1 MESPQ
6 PAPPIN
12 PTGLPPG
19 VEVGG
24 LGKRFLAHLI
34 DWLVPA
40 LFIAAGIY
48 FGPRVGGE
56 EGFLIQVAAVV
67 LTLAW
72 ALLVWWGFA
81 VRAAGPGMRLMRLQ
95 LVGFYDGRPI
105 GWMRFLLR
113 ALVLAA
119 LTATGIGLL
128 LMLIFLVMH
137 PRKQGWH
144 DLLVNAV
151 VIKQRALAPRK
162 SKSAAEQRRQA
173 EAITPEQQKQPVG
186 AAAYGGQPPS
196 APQPLAPPAGV
207 GSRSPVSPVA
217 RPTPGAAQPSS
228 EPYVGI
234 VPGTESG
241 GYLPAPAGERER
253 SGELNPYSRPPT
265 AERTA
270 EPLQPPA
277 PSGERT
283 AEPPQPPAP
292 TAERTAQPPS
302 PPTPGGE
309 PAWSGQPNP
318 YRRPPTAERTA
329 EPPQPLSPPAEPS
342 QPLSPPAE
350 PPQHLSPPAG
360 VGPPPAGAAT
370 FSAGANAHGQ
380 PVGENA
386 GTPGDAPS
394 NEAAGVTRISPS
406 IAVPESSRADGQTG
420 WFVMLDDGREI
431 DIAGLVL
438 LGRNPHA
445 QPGEEDAQLIKIAD
459 ETRTV
464 SKSHL
469 GIATDSDGAFVV
481 DRGSTNGSTV
491 TTSGGVSTKCR
502 MGERVRVSEGSIVS
516 IGDHWLEIRRRTD

>member
-6 PAPPIN
+6 PAPPVN
-12 PTGLPPG
+12 TTGLPPG
-19 VEVGG
+19 VEVGA

-34 DWLVPA
+34 DRLVPA
-40 LFIAAGIY
+40 LLIAAGIY
-48 FGPRVGGE
+48 FGPKVGGE
-56 EGFLIQVAAVV
+56 VGFLIQVAAVV

-72 ALLVWWGFA
+72 VLFVWWGFA

-105 GWMRFLLR
+105 GWTRFLLR

-119 LTATGIGLL
+119 LYATVLGLL
-128 LMLIFLVMH
+128 LMLIFLVMN

-144 DLLVNAV
+144 DLLVHAV
-151 VIKQRALAPRK
+151 VIKQRALAPRNP
-162 SKSAAEQRRQA
+162 AAEQRRQA
-173 EAITPEQQKQPVG
+173 EAITPEQRKQPAG
-186 AAAYGGQPPS
+186 TAAYGGQPHS

-207 GSRSPVSPVA
+207 GGHSPASSAAGPA
-217 RPTPGAAQPSS
+217 PGAAQPPS
-228 EPYVGI
+228 EPYAGI

-241 GYLPAPAGERER
+241 GYPLAPAAEPGRSAEPHPYSRPPTADRPAEPPQLPT
-253 SGELNPYSRPPT
+253 SGEPASSGQPNPYSRPPT

-270 EPLQPPA
+270 EP
-277 PSGERT
+277 
-283 AEPPQPPAP
+283 
-292 TAERTAQPPS
+292 
-302 PPTPGGE
+302 
-309 PAWSGQPNP
+309 
-318 YRRPPTAERTA
+318 
-329 EPPQPLSPPAEPS
+329 PQPLI
-342 QPLSPPAE
+342 
-350 PPQHLSPPAG
+350 PPAG
-360 VGPPPAGAAT
+360 VGAPPAGAAT
-370 FSAGANAHGQ
+370 FAAGGNANGR
-380 PVGENA
+380 PTGEKA
-386 GTPGDAPS
+386 GPPGDRPAP
-394 NEAAGVTRISPS
+394 NEAAALTRMSPS
-406 IAVPESSRADGQTG
+406 IAVPESARANGQTG
-420 WFVMLDDGREI
+420 WFVVLDDGREI
-431 DIAGLVL
+431 DITGLVL

-469 GIATDSDGAFVV
+469 AIATDSDGAFLV

>member
-6 PAPPIN
+6 PAPPVN

-34 DWLVPA
+34 DRLVPA
-40 LFIAAGIY
+40 LLIAAGIY
-48 FGPRVGGE
+48 LGPLVGGV
-56 EGFLIQVAAVV
+56 EGFLIQVAAAV

-72 ALLVWWGFA
+72 ALFVWWGFA

-119 LTATGIGLL
+119 LYATGIGLL
-128 LMLIFLVMH
+128 LMLIFLVIH

-144 DLLVNAV
+144 DLLVHGV

-162 SKSAAEQRRQA
+162 PRGAAEEGRQA
-173 EAITPEQQKQPVG
+173 DAITPDQKQLAG
-186 AAAYGGQPPS
+186 TAAYGGQPHA
-196 APQPLAPPAGV
+196 APQPLAPPAAV
-207 GSRSPVSPVA
+207 GGHSPVSPA
-217 RPTPGAAQPSS
+217 AGPTPRAAQPSA
-228 EPYVGI
+228 EPYAGI
-234 VPGTESG
+234 VPGTESS
-241 GYLPAPAGERER
+241 GYQPAPTRQPER
-253 SGELNPYSRPPT
+253 SGEPNPYSRPPT
-265 AERTA
+265 ADRSA
-270 EPLQPPA
+270 EPPQPRA
-277 PSGERT
+277 PSGEPAWTGQPNPYSRQPTAERT
-283 AEPPQPPAP
+283 AEPPQPP
-292 TAERTAQPPS
+292 PPS
-302 PPTPGGE
+302 GE
-309 PAWSGQPNP
+309 PPSSGQPNP

-329 EPPQPLSPPAEPS
+329 EPPQPLT
-342 QPLSPPAE
+342 
-350 PPQHLSPPAG
+350 PPAG
-360 VGPPPAGAAT
+360 VGVAPGGPAT
-370 FSAGANAHGQ
+370 FPAGANAHGQ
-380 PVGENA
+380 PAGENA
-386 GTPGDAPS
+386 GMPGDRPAP
-394 NEAAGVTRISPS
+394 NESAGVTRISPS
-406 IAVPESSRADGQTG
+406 IAVPESSRSEGQTG
-420 WFVMLDDGREI
+420 WFVVLDDGREI
-431 DIAGLVL
+431 DVAGLVL

-469 GIATDSDGAFVV
+469 AIATDSDGAFVV

-491 TTSGGVSTKCR
+491 TTSGGLSTKCR

>member
-6 PAPPIN
+6 PAPPVN
-12 PTGLPPG
+12 TTGLPPG
-19 VEVGG
+19 VEVGA

-34 DWLVPA
+34 DRLVPA
-40 LFIAAGIY
+40 LLIAAGIY
-48 FGPRVGGE
+48 FGPKVGGE
-56 EGFLIQVAAVV
+56 LGFLIQVAAVV

-72 ALLVWWGFA
+72 VLFVVWGFA

-105 GWMRFLLR
+105 GWTRFLLR

-119 LTATGIGLL
+119 LYATVLGLL

-144 DLLVNAV
+144 DLLVHAV
-151 VIKQRALAPRK
+151 VIKQRALAPRRP
-162 SKSAAEQRRQA
+162 AAEQRRQA
-173 EAITPEQQKQPVG
+173 DASTPEQQRQPAG
-186 AAAYGGQPPS
+186 AAAYGGQPHS

-207 GSRSPVSPVA
+207 GGHSPASSAAGP
-217 RPTPGAAQPSS
+217 PGTAQPPS
-228 EPYVGI
+228 EPYAGI

-241 GYLPAPAGERER
+241 GYPLAPAAEPGRSAEPHPYSRPR
-253 SGELNPYSRPPT
+253 TADRSAQPPQPPTSGEPASSGQPDPYSRPPT
-265 AERTA
+265 AD
-270 EPLQPPA
+270 
-277 PSGERT
+277 RT
-283 AEPPQPPAP
+283 AEPPPP
-292 TAERTAQPPS
+292 
-302 PPTPGGE
+302 
-309 PAWSGQPNP
+309 
-318 YRRPPTAERTA
+318 
-329 EPPQPLSPPAEPS
+329 LI
-342 QPLSPPAE
+342 
-350 PPQHLSPPAG
+350 PPAG
-360 VGPPPAGAAT
+360 VGAPPGGAAALA
-370 FSAGANAHGQ
+370 AGANANGQ
-380 PVGENA
+380 PARANA
-386 GTPGDAPS
+386 GPPGDRPAP
-394 NEAAGVTRISPS
+394 NEAAGLSRISPS
-406 IAVPESSRADGQTG
+406 IAVPESARADGQTG
-420 WFVMLDDGREI
+420 WFVVLDDGREI
-431 DIAGLVL
+431 DITGLVL

-469 GIATDSDGAFVV
+469 AIATDRDGAFLV

>member
-6 PAPPIN
+6 PAPPVN

-34 DWLVPA
+34 DRLVPA
-40 LFIAAGIY
+40 LLIAAGIY
-48 FGPRVGGE
+48 LGPRVGGE
-56 EGFLIQVAAVV
+56 VGFLIQVAAVV

-72 ALLVWWGFA
+72 VLFVWWGFA

-105 GWMRFLLR
+105 GWTRFLLR

-119 LTATGIGLL
+119 LYATVLGLL

-144 DLLVNAV
+144 DLLVHAV

-162 SKSAAEQRRQA
+162 PAAEQRRQA
-173 EAITPEQQKQPVG
+173 AAIRPEQHNQPAG
-186 AAAYGGQPPS
+186 TAAYGGQPHS

-207 GSRSPVSPVA
+207 GGHSPASPA
-217 RPTPGAAQPSS
+217 AGAAPGAAQPSS
-228 EPYVGI
+228 EPYAGI
-234 VPGTESG
+234 VPGTESS
-241 GYLPAPAGERER
+241 GYQPAPTAEPRSAEPHPYSRPPTAER
-253 SGELNPYSRPPT
+253 SAEPLQPPTSGEPVSSGQANPYSRPPT

-270 EPLQPPA
+270 EPLQPPT
-277 PSGERT
+277 S
-283 AEPPQPPAP
+283 
-292 TAERTAQPPS
+292 
-302 PPTPGGE
+302 GE
-309 PAWSGQPNP
+309 PASSGQPNP
-318 YRRPPTAERTA
+318 YSRPPTTERTA
-329 EPPQPLSPPAEPS
+329 EPPQPLI
-342 QPLSPPAE
+342 
-350 PPQHLSPPAG
+350 PPAG
-360 VGPPPAGAAT
+360 VGAPPAGAAT
-370 FSAGANAHGQ
+370 FAAGANANGQ
-380 PVGENA
+380 PAGENA
-386 GTPGDAPS
+386 GPPGDRPAP
-394 NEAAGVTRISPS
+394 NEAAGLTRISPS
-406 IAVPESSRADGQTG
+406 IAVPESARADGQAG
-420 WFVMLDDGREI
+420 WFVVLDDGREI
-431 DIAGLVL
+431 DITGLVL

-469 GIATDSDGAFVV
+469 AIATDSDGAFLV

>member
-6 PAPPIN
+6 PAPPVN
-12 PTGLPPG
+12 TTGLPPG
-19 VEVGG
+19 VEVGA

-34 DWLVPA
+34 DRLVPA
-40 LFIAAGIY
+40 LLIAAGIY
-48 FGPRVGGE
+48 FGPKVGGE
-56 EGFLIQVAAVV
+56 LGFLIQVAAVV

-72 ALLVWWGFA
+72 VLFVVWGFA

-105 GWMRFLLR
+105 GWTRFLLR

-119 LTATGIGLL
+119 LYATVLGLL

-144 DLLVNAV
+144 DLLVHAV
-151 VIKQRALAPRK
+151 VIKQRALAPRRP
-162 SKSAAEQRRQA
+162 AAEQRRQA
-173 EAITPEQQKQPVG
+173 DASTPEQQRQPAG
-186 AAAYGGQPPS
+186 AAAYGGQPHS

-207 GSRSPVSPVA
+207 GGHSPASSAAGPA
-217 RPTPGAAQPSS
+217 PGTAQPPS
-228 EPYVGI
+228 EPYAGI

-241 GYLPAPAGERER
+241 GYPLAPAAEPGRSAEPHPYSRPR
-253 SGELNPYSRPPT
+253 TADRSAQPPQPPTSGEPASSGQPDPYSRPPT
-265 AERTA
+265 ADR
-270 EPLQPPA
+270 
-277 PSGERT
+277 S
-283 AEPPQPPAP
+283 AEPPPP
-292 TAERTAQPPS
+292 
-302 PPTPGGE
+302 
-309 PAWSGQPNP
+309 
-318 YRRPPTAERTA
+318 
-329 EPPQPLSPPAEPS
+329 LI
-342 QPLSPPAE
+342 
-350 PPQHLSPPAG
+350 PPAG
-360 VGPPPAGAAT
+360 VGAPPGGAAALA
-370 FSAGANAHGQ
+370 AGANANGQ
-380 PVGENA
+380 PARANA
-386 GTPGDAPS
+386 GPPGDRPAP
-394 NEAAGVTRISPS
+394 NEAAGLSRISPS
-406 IAVPESSRADGQTG
+406 IAVPESARADGQTG

-431 DIAGLVL
+431 DITGLVL

-469 GIATDSDGAFVV
+469 AIATDRDGAFLV

>member
-6 PAPPIN
+6 PAPPVN
-12 PTGLPPG
+12 TTGLPPG
-19 VEVGG
+19 VEVGA

-34 DWLVPA
+34 DRLVPA
-40 LFIAAGIY
+40 LLIAAGIY
-48 FGPRVGGE
+48 FGPKVGGE
-56 EGFLIQVAAVV
+56 LGFLIQVAAVV

-72 ALLVWWGFA
+72 VLFVVWGFA

-105 GWMRFLLR
+105 GWTRFLLR

-119 LTATGIGLL
+119 LYATVLGLL

-144 DLLVNAV
+144 DLLVHAV
-151 VIKQRALAPRK
+151 VIKQRALAPRRP
-162 SKSAAEQRRQA
+162 AAQQRRQA
-173 EAITPEQQKQPVG
+173 DASTPEQQRQPAG
-186 AAAYGGQPPS
+186 AAAYGGQPHS

-207 GSRSPVSPVA
+207 GGHSPASSAAGPA
-217 RPTPGAAQPSS
+217 PGTAQPPS
-228 EPYVGI
+228 EPYAGI

-241 GYLPAPAGERER
+241 GYPLAPAAEPGRSAEPHPYSRPR
-253 SGELNPYSRPPT
+253 TADRSAQPPQPPTSGEPASSGQPDPYSRPPT
-265 AERTA
+265 AD
-270 EPLQPPA
+270 
-277 PSGERT
+277 RT
-283 AEPPQPPAP
+283 AEPPPP
-292 TAERTAQPPS
+292 
-302 PPTPGGE
+302 
-309 PAWSGQPNP
+309 
-318 YRRPPTAERTA
+318 
-329 EPPQPLSPPAEPS
+329 LI
-342 QPLSPPAE
+342 
-350 PPQHLSPPAG
+350 PPAG
-360 VGPPPAGAAT
+360 VGAPPGGAAALA
-370 FSAGANAHGQ
+370 AGANANGQ
-380 PVGENA
+380 PARANA
-386 GTPGDAPS
+386 GPPGDRPAP
-394 NEAAGVTRISPS
+394 NEAAGLSRISPS
-406 IAVPESSRADGQTG
+406 IAVPESARADGQTG

-431 DIAGLVL
+431 DITGLVL

-469 GIATDSDGAFVV
+469 AIATDRDGAFLV

>member
-6 PAPPIN
+6 PAPPVN
-12 PTGLPPG
+12 TTGLPPG
-19 VEVGG
+19 VEVGA

-34 DWLVPA
+34 DRLVPA
-40 LFIAAGIY
+40 LLIAAGIY
-48 FGPRVGGE
+48 FGPKVGGE
-56 EGFLIQVAAVV
+56 LGFLIQVAAVV

-72 ALLVWWGFA
+72 VLFVWWGFA

-105 GWMRFLLR
+105 GWTRFLLR

-119 LTATGIGLL
+119 LYATVLGLL
-128 LMLIFLVMH
+128 LTLIFLVMH

-144 DLLVNAV
+144 DLLVHAV

-162 SKSAAEQRRQA
+162 PAAEQRRQA
-173 EAITPEQQKQPVG
+173 EAITPEQHKQLAG
-186 AAAYGGQPPS
+186 TAAYGGQPHS

-207 GSRSPVSPVA
+207 GGQSPASPA
-217 RPTPGAAQPSS
+217 AGPAPGAAQPSR
-228 EPYVGI
+228 EPYAGI

-241 GYLPAPAGERER
+241 GYPPAPTGEPGR
-253 SGELNPYSRPPT
+253 SAEPNPYSRPPT
-265 AERTA
+265 AERA
-270 EPLQPPA
+270 
-277 PSGERT
+277 
-283 AEPPQPPAP
+283 
-292 TAERTAQPPS
+292 
-302 PPTPGGE
+302 
-309 PAWSGQPNP
+309 
-318 YRRPPTAERTA
+318 A
-329 EPPQPLSPPAEPS
+329 EPPQPLIPPV
-342 QPLSPPAE
+342 
-350 PPQHLSPPAG
+350 G
-360 VGPPPAGAAT
+360 VGALPAGAAT
-370 FSAGANAHGQ
+370 FAAGANANGQ
-380 PVGENA
+380 PAGENA
-386 GTPGDAPS
+386 GPPGDRPAP
-394 NEAAGVTRISPS
+394 NEAAGLTRISPS
-406 IAVPESSRADGQTG
+406 IAVPESARTDGQTG
-420 WFVMLDDGREI
+420 WFIVLDDGREI
-431 DIAGLVL
+431 DITGLVL

-469 GIATDSDGAFVV
+469 AIATDRDGAFLV

>member
-6 PAPPIN
+6 PAPPVN

-34 DWLVPA
+34 DRLVPA

-48 FGPRVGGE
+48 LGPRVGGV
-56 EGFLIQVAAVV
+56 EGFLIQVAAAV

-72 ALLVWWGFA
+72 ALFVWWGFA

-119 LTATGIGLL
+119 LYTTGIGLL
-128 LMLIFLVMH
+128 LMLIFLVIH

-144 DLLVNAV
+144 DLLVHAV

-162 SKSAAEQRRQA
+162 PRGAAEERPQA
-173 EAITPEQQKQPVG
+173 DAITPDQKQLAGTP
-186 AAAYGGQPPS
+186 AYGGQPHA

-207 GSRSPVSPVA
+207 GGHSPVSPA
-217 RPTPGAAQPSS
+217 AGPTPGAAQQSA
-228 EPYVGI
+228 EPYAGI
-234 VPGTESG
+234 VPGTESS
-241 GYLPAPAGERER
+241 GYQPAPTRQPER
-253 SGELNPYSRPPT
+253 SGEPNPYGRPPT
-265 AERTA
+265 AER
-270 EPLQPPA
+270 
-277 PSGERT
+277 S

-292 TAERTAQPPS
+292 S
-302 PPTPGGE
+302 GE
-309 PAWSGQPNP
+309 PAWTGQPSP

-329 EPPQPLSPPAEPS
+329 EPPQPLT
-342 QPLSPPAE
+342 
-350 PPQHLSPPAG
+350 PPAG
-360 VGPPPAGAAT
+360 VGVAPGGHGT
-370 FSAGANAHGQ
+370 FPAGANAHGQ
-380 PVGENA
+380 PAGENA
-386 GTPGDAPS
+386 GMPGDRPAP
-394 NEAAGVTRISPS
+394 NESAGVTRISPS
-406 IAVPESSRADGQTG
+406 IAVPESARSEGQTG
-420 WFVMLDDGREI
+420 WFVVLDDGREI
-431 DIAGLVL
+431 DVAGLVL

-469 GIATDSDGAFVV
+469 AIATDSDGAFVV

-491 TTSGGVSTKCR
+491 TTSGGLSTKCR

>member
-6 PAPPIN
+6 PAPPVN
-12 PTGLPPG
+12 TTGLPPG
-19 VEVGG
+19 VEVGA

-34 DWLVPA
+34 DRLVPA
-40 LFIAAGIY
+40 LLIAAGIY
-48 FGPRVGGE
+48 FGPKVGGE
-56 EGFLIQVAAVV
+56 LGFLIQVAAVV

-72 ALLVWWGFA
+72 VLFVVWGFA

-105 GWMRFLLR
+105 GWTRFLLR

-119 LTATGIGLL
+119 LYATVLGLL

-144 DLLVNAV
+144 DLLVHAV
-151 VIKQRALAPRK
+151 VIKQRALAPRRP
-162 SKSAAEQRRQA
+162 AAEQRRQA
-173 EAITPEQQKQPVG
+173 DASTPEQQRQPAG
-186 AAAYGGQPPS
+186 AAAYGGQPHS

-207 GSRSPVSPVA
+207 GGHSPASSAAGPA
-217 RPTPGAAQPSS
+217 PGTAQPPS
-228 EPYVGI
+228 EPYAGI

-241 GYLPAPAGERER
+241 GYPLAPAAEPGRSAEPHPYSRPR
-253 SGELNPYSRPPT
+253 TADRSAQPPQPPTSGEPASSGQPDPYSRPPT
-265 AERTA
+265 ADR
-270 EPLQPPA
+270 
-277 PSGERT
+277 S
-283 AEPPQPPAP
+283 AEPPQPP
-292 TAERTAQPPS
+292 TS
-302 PPTPGGE
+302 GE
-309 PAWSGQPNP
+309 PASSGQPDP
-318 YRRPPTAERTA
+318 YSRPPTADRTA
-329 EPPQPLSPPAEPS
+329 EPPPPLI
-342 QPLSPPAE
+342 
-350 PPQHLSPPAG
+350 PPAG
-360 VGPPPAGAAT
+360 VGAPPGGAAALA
-370 FSAGANAHGQ
+370 AGANANGQ
-380 PVGENA
+380 PARANA
-386 GTPGDAPS
+386 GPPGDRPAP
-394 NEAAGVTRISPS
+394 NEAAGLSRISPS
-406 IAVPESSRADGQTG
+406 IAVPESARADGQTG
-420 WFVMLDDGREI
+420 WFVVLDDGREI
-431 DIAGLVL
+431 DITGLVL

-469 GIATDSDGAFVV
+469 AIATDRDGAFLV

>member
-6 PAPPIN
+6 PAPPVN

-34 DWLVPA
+34 DRLVPA

-48 FGPRVGGE
+48 LGPRVGGV

-72 ALLVWWGFA
+72 ALFVWWGFA

-119 LTATGIGLL
+119 LYTTGIGLL
-128 LMLIFLVMH
+128 LMLIFLVIH

-144 DLLVNAV
+144 DLLVHAV

-162 SKSAAEQRRQA
+162 PRGAAEERPQA
-173 EAITPEQQKQPVG
+173 DAITPDQKQLAGTP
-186 AAAYGGQPPS
+186 AYGGQPHA

-207 GSRSPVSPVA
+207 GGHSPVSPA
-217 RPTPGAAQPSS
+217 AGPTPGAAQPSA
-228 EPYVGI
+228 EPYAGI
-234 VPGTESG
+234 VPGTESS
-241 GYLPAPAGERER
+241 GYQPAPTRQPER
-253 SGELNPYSRPPT
+253 SGE
-265 AERTA
+265 
-270 EPLQPPA
+270 
-277 PSGERT
+277 
-283 AEPPQPPAP
+283 
-292 TAERTAQPPS
+292 
-302 PPTPGGE
+302 
-309 PAWSGQPNP
+309 PNP
-318 YRRPPTAERTA
+318 YGRPPTAERTA
-329 EPPQPLSPPAEPS
+329 EPPQPPAPSGEPAWTGQPSPYSRQPTAERT
-342 QPLSPPAE
+342 AE
-350 PPQHLSPPAG
+350 PPQPLTPPAG
-360 VGPPPAGAAT
+360 VGVAPGGHGT
-370 FSAGANAHGQ
+370 FPAGANAHGQ
-380 PVGENA
+380 PAGENA
-386 GTPGDAPS
+386 GMPGDRPAP
-394 NEAAGVTRISPS
+394 NESAGVTRISPS
-406 IAVPESSRADGQTG
+406 IAVPESARSEGQTG
-420 WFVMLDDGREI
+420 WFVVLDDGREI
-431 DIAGLVL
+431 DVAGLVL

-469 GIATDSDGAFVV
+469 AIATDSDGAFVV

-491 TTSGGVSTKCR
+491 TTSGGLSTKCR

>member
-6 PAPPIN
+6 PAPPVN

-34 DWLVPA
+34 DRLVPA
-40 LFIAAGIY
+40 LLIAAGIY
-48 FGPRVGGE
+48 LGPRVGGE
-56 EGFLIQVAAVV
+56 VGFLIQVAAVV

-72 ALLVWWGFA
+72 VLFVWWGFA

-105 GWMRFLLR
+105 GWTRFLLR

-119 LTATGIGLL
+119 LYATVLGLL

-144 DLLVNAV
+144 DLLVHAV

-162 SKSAAEQRRQA
+162 PAAEQRRQA
-173 EAITPEQQKQPVG
+173 AAITPEQHKQP
-186 AAAYGGQPPS
+186 AATAAYGGQPHS
-196 APQPLAPPAGV
+196 APQPLAPPAAV
-207 GSRSPVSPVA
+207 GGHSPASPA
-217 RPTPGAAQPSS
+217 AGAAPGAAQPSS
-228 EPYVGI
+228 EPYAGI
-234 VPGTESG
+234 VPGTESS
-241 GYLPAPAGERER
+241 GYQPAPTAEPGR
-253 SGELNPYSRPPT
+253 SAEPHPYSRPPT
-265 AERTA
+265 AERSA
-270 EPLQPPA
+270 EPLQPPT
-277 PSGERT
+277 S
-283 AEPPQPPAP
+283 
-292 TAERTAQPPS
+292 
-302 PPTPGGE
+302 GE
-309 PAWSGQPNP
+309 PASSGQPNP

-329 EPPQPLSPPAEPS
+329 EPLQPPTSGEPVSSGQPNPYSRPPTTERT
-342 QPLSPPAE
+342 AE
-350 PPQHLSPPAG
+350 PPQPLIPPAG
-360 VGPPPAGAAT
+360 VGAPPAGAAT
-370 FSAGANAHGQ
+370 FAAGANANGQ
-380 PVGENA
+380 PAGENA
-386 GTPGDAPS
+386 GPPGDRPAP
-394 NEAAGVTRISPS
+394 NEAAGLTRISPS
-406 IAVPESSRADGQTG
+406 IAVPESARADGQAG
-420 WFVMLDDGREI
+420 WFVVLDDGRKI
-431 DIAGLVL
+431 DITGLVL

-469 GIATDSDGAFVV
+469 AIATDSDGAFLV